1 MVEQILRRTL
11 EGEEI
16 KYIVEIPAKGR
27 RLAHRPLDELNSE
40 VFEDLLAAREVL
52 LTNANSAIDDII
64 SLASRSA
71 EKYFISPKTPNSTV
85 LEPLQPDESFSSLG
99 HSGDSIVE
107 AVLDDGS
114 VVKVH
119 VPPELKE
126 AIS

>member
-1 MVEQILRRTL
+1 
-11 EGEEI
+11 
-16 KYIVEIPAKGR
+16 
-27 RLAHRPLDELNSE
+27 
-40 VFEDLLAAREVL
+40 
-52 LTNANSAIDDII
+52 
-64 SLASRSA
+64 
-71 EKYFISPKTPNSTV
+71 V